1 MFLFTSAVGD
11 RIVPVSSLQ
20 TMEAR
25 GAHQLV
31 AVATAENDLTTH
43 QEVAA
48 LSETKIWRAGVFT
61 LHRLWGNAIKV
72 TNSRIR
78 KVIKSF

>member
-1 MFLFTSAVGD
+1 
-11 RIVPVSSLQ
+11 
-20 TMEAR
+20 MEAR

-31 AVATAENDLTTH
+31 AVSTAENDLTTH

-61 LHRLWGNAIKV
+61 LHRLWENAIQV
-72 TNSRIR
+72 INGWIR
-78 KVIKSF
+78 